1 VSSADAGPGDEPERR
16 PRVFR
21 CVDCKAPIDEL
32 VIANGCPDCG
42 APIGDDRYLID
53 EVSTDL
59 LEELREDADGCLNC
73 EAPTDQVFCTTGCS
87 AEWFRAYTDM
97 ELIR

>member
-1 VSSADAGPGDEPERR
+1 MSSETADAGDDRR

-21 CVDCKAPIDEL
+21 CVDCKAAIDEL
-32 VIANGCPDCG
+32 VIASGCPDCG

-73 EAPTDQVFCTTGCS
+73 EAPTDQVFCTQGCS

-97 ELIR
+97 ELIA

>member
-1 VSSADAGPGDEPERR
+1 VSSEPADVDVSDERR

-21 CVDCKAPIDEL
+21 CIECKAAIDEL
-32 VIANGCPDCG
+32 VIASGCPDCG

-59 LEELREDADGCLNC
+59 LEELREDREGCLNC